1 MRADSPTPARRR
13 FTTLLADR
21 RGFALEATLIVLILV
36 SVLVAAS
43 VASYVMIQKSGS
55 VDYRGTR
62 VSYAAE
68 AGADAVISQLAQN
81 MTDGIISSADI
92 ASITLPTL
100 SGFTFNTPTVTTVG
114 APLPRTIT
122 NGPFSGL
129 MGLNQR
135 IDIGITAT
143 DGAGNRGQVVVTANA
158 QSIPLFQFGV
168 FYNEDLEIHNGPLME
183 FAGWVHTNANL
194 YLTPGSGTGTTTF
207 HDLITTPDSLFWQRK
222 NTNYREPRVF
232 IDNASAVAQTLNFD
246 SRSNPGQ
253 SFVSASNT
261 LFDGRVMTGVSGV
274 QPLKLP
280 LPTGMPPIQLVLP
293 RNGADDA
300 DTRAVKFSWKAT
312 AHITVDMAQLN
323 NVNTCAGLTIIGSP
337 LPTGADCALIFSGN
351 DEAFWDGRENIG
363 ADVFQINM
371 GALQAWANGNAA
383 RDYSITYVTFTNVN
397 TGNVLRD
404 YPVVRIMN
412 GSTLLWPVTVA
423 TDRPMYIW
431 SNFNTVGWQPAS
443 FIADAITFLSPIW
456 TDATHAVGTHVPGTD
471 WTTPQKPNVNT
482 TMTVYAAIAAGHS
495 ATPCDWMRVGC
506 IPTTPPPLVPATGSY
521 GGGLENFPRFLE
533 NWDDDDM
540 VYRGSLVSLFQ
551 SQYAA
556 RRRWQW
562 SGSGRYYDPPDRD
575 WRFDLRFRDPRNLP
589 PGTPVVGSV
598 IQTSFR
604 PVF

>member
-1 MRADSPTPARRR
+1 MRPDSPTPARRR
-13 FTTLLADR
+13 FTTLLANR

-168 FYNEDLEIHNGPLME
+168 FYNEDLEIHNGQNMD

-194 YLTPGSGTGTTTF
+194 YLTPGGSAVTSF
-207 HDLITTPDSLFWQRK
+207 HDLITTPDSIFWQRK
-222 NTNYREPRVF
+222 AYSERNANVR

-253 SFVSASNT
+253 SFVTASNS
-261 LFDGRVMTGVSGV
+261 LFNGRVMTGVSGV

-280 LPTGMPPIQLVLP
+280 LPAGMPPIELVRP

-312 AHITVDMAQLN
+312 AHITVDLANLA

-337 LPTGADCALIFSGN
+337 LPTGATCGLVFRGVPQ
-351 DEAFWDGRENIG
+351 AFWDGRENIG
-363 ADVFQINM
+363 VDVFEIDMNQ
-371 GALQAWANGNAA
+371 LQLWAAGNAA
-383 RDYSITYVTFTNVN
+383 RDYSIIYITFTNAAAGTN
-397 TGNVLRD
+397 TRD
-404 YPVVRIMN
+404 YPAVRIKN
-412 GSTLLWPVTVA
+412 GSTLRAPVTVS
-423 TDRPMYIW
+423 TDRPLYLW
-431 SNFNTVGWQPAS
+431 GDFNTVGWQPAS
-443 FIADAITFLSPIW
+443 FIADAIIFQSSAW
-456 TDATHAVGTHVPGTD
+456 TDAAHPLTGHTAAGGGTD
-471 WTTPQKPNVNT
+471 WLNPPQNT
-482 TMTVYAAIAAGHS
+482 ANNMTVYAAIAAGHS
-495 ATPCDWMRVGC
+495 ATPCDWQRTGC
-506 IPTTPPPLVPATGSY
+506 VVTTPPPAVGSTSNY

-533 NWDDDDM
+533 NFSGRT
-540 VYRGSLVSLFQ
+540 VTYRGSLVSLFQ

-556 RRRWQW
+556 RRRWSW
-562 SGSGRYYDPPDRD
+562 TSYYGVPTRD

>member
-1 MRADSPTPARRR
+1 MRPDSPTPAPRRC
-13 FTTLLADR
+13 TTLLADR

-168 FYNEDLEIHNGPLME
+168 FYNEDLEIHNGQNMD

-194 YLTPGSGTGTTTF
+194 YLTPGGSAVTSF
-207 HDLITTPDSLFWQRK
+207 HDLITTPDSIFWQRK
-222 NTNYREPRVF
+222 AYSERNANVR

-253 SFVSASNT
+253 SFVTASNS
-261 LFDGRVMTGVSGV
+261 LFNGRVMTGVSGV

-280 LPTGMPPIQLVLP
+280 LPAGMPPIELVRP

-312 AHITVDMAQLN
+312 AHITVDLANLA

-337 LPTGADCALIFSGN
+337 LPTGATCGLVFRGVPQ
-351 DEAFWDGRENIG
+351 AFWDGRENIG
-363 ADVFQINM
+363 ADVFEIDMNQ
-371 GALQAWANGNAA
+371 LQLWAAGSAA
-383 RDYSITYVTFTNVN
+383 RDYSIIYITFTNASATTN
-397 TGNVLRD
+397 TRD
-404 YPVVRIMN
+404 YPVVRIKN
-412 GSTLLWPVTVA
+412 GSTLRAPVTVS
-423 TDRPMYIW
+423 TDRPLYLW
-431 SNFNTVGWQPAS
+431 GDFNTVGWQPAS
-443 FIADAITFLSPIW
+443 FIADAIIFQSSAW
-456 TDATHAVGTHVPGTD
+456 TDAAHPLTGHTAAGGGTD
-471 WTTPQKPNVNT
+471 WLNPPQNT
-482 TMTVYAAIAAGHS
+482 ANNMTVYAAIAAGHS
-495 ATPCDWMRVGC
+495 ATPCDWQRSGC
-506 IPTTPPPLVPATGSY
+506 VVTTPPPAVGSTSNY

-533 NWDDDDM
+533 NFSGRT
-540 VYRGSLVSLFQ
+540 VTYRGSLVSLFQ

-556 RRRWQW
+556 RRRWSW
-562 SGSGRYYDPPDRD
+562 TSYYGVPTRD